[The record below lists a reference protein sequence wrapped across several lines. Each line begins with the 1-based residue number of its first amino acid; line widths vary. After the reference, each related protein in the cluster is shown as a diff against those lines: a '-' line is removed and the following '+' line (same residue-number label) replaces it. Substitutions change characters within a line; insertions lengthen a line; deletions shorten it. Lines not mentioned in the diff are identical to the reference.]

1 MPNIQVTISVIIVN
15 WNAGRRLR
23 DCILSIGLVK
33 HNGFTLSEVVVVD
46 NASTDDS
53 LNCIDELKVP
63 VTIIHNIENRGFA
76 AACNQG
82 AAVAASSE
90 YLLFLNPDT
99 LLYQNSLSL
108 PIAFMEREENS
119 MIGICGVNLIDKHG
133 LSTTSCAR
141 FPSVRTYIG
150 EATGLSKLLPTT
162 FPPRLMDAFE
172 FKSSGVVDQIIGAF
186 FMIRGELF
194 RTLKG
199 FDERFFV
206 YFEEVD
212 LSLRAKKLGYGSY
225 LLTEVAAY
233 HEGGG
238 CSSSVKATRLFYS
251 LRSRLQYGSK
261 HLSAQGN
268 LALIII
274 TIFLEFGSRIISALL
289 VRRFC
294 QLKVTIR
301 AYQKLFMHFLLGRE
315 MNGN

>member
-1 MPNIQVTISVIIVN
+1 MHNIQATISVIIVN
-15 WNAGRRLR
+15 WNAGSLLR
-23 DCILSIGLVK
+23 DCISSIGLAK
-33 HNGFTLSEVVVVD
+33 HDGFALSEVVVVD

-53 LNCIDELKVP
+53 LNGIDQLKVP
-63 VTIIHNIENRGFA
+63 VTIIRNRENRGFA
-76 AACNQG
+76 AACNQA
-82 AAVAASSE
+82 AAVTSCD

-108 PIAFMEREENS
+108 PISFMEREENS

-133 LSTTSCAR
+133 ISSTSCAR
-141 FPSVRTYIG
+141 FPSVRTYFG
-150 EATGLSKLLPTT
+150 QATGLSKLFPNAFPTH
-162 FPPRLMDAFE
+162 LMNAFE
-172 FKSSGVVDQIIGAF
+172 FKGTPVIDQIIGAF

-212 LSLRAKKLGYGSY
+212 LSLRAKKLGYSSY
-225 LLTEVAAY
+225 LLTQAIAF

-238 CSSSVKATRLFYS
+238 CSRPVKATRLFYS

-261 HLSAQGN
+261 HFSLQGN

-274 TIFLEFGSRIISALL
+274 TVFLEFGSRIIFSLIT
-289 VRRFC
+289 RRFY
-294 QLKVTIR
+294 QLKVTLC
-301 AYQKLFMHFLLGRE
+301 AYQKLFIHFILGRKI
-315 MNGN
+315 NDN